1 MLTVS
6 LLVLDV
12 RVIVS
17 VVNHPVSIGK
27 VEHAYCYPS
36 FFVSLF
42 LIVSDLFIQV

>member
-1 MLTVS
+1 MLPRVF
-6 LLVLDV
+6 DE
-12 RVIVS
+12 RVIVC
-17 VVNHPVSIGK
+17 VANYPVSIGT